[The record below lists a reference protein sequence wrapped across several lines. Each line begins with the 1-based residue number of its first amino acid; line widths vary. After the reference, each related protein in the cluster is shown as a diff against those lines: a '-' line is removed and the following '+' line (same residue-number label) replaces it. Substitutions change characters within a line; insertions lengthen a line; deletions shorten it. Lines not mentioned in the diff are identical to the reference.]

1 MKKTLVKLI
10 LAFLVST
17 VISLPLFSAEAKVT
31 YVKGKVEVS
40 HNGSDW
46 IPLKTGDVIAQSD
59 TINTGFQSEARINL
73 NGSIMAVPALT
84 RVTIETLK
92 TSGTKDTVSLYVN
105 TGAVRSKVTHT
116 DNKKIDYTA
125 RTAVAVASVRGT
137 DYTVTAGGIVTCAE
151 GAVVVTAAKDYVA
164 PPVTEDGSEDK
175 KEESEEESGSEG
187 EAGSSSTDTASTDSS
202 DSTDSSGNTD
212 NAATTDS
219 TGTTETAS
227 NTNTGDKTSTNT
239 GASDKN
245 NKSANATT
253 DGKDISSTSTDG
265 SIVVGAGQRTKAT
278 TAGKYEKST
287 SQTADKTDKIKN
299 TGNTQAQKDA
309 ANNTGTKAEQVPA
322 EAPIPTTGTVV
333 VTIVLEE

>member
-1 MKKTLVKLI
+1 MKKTLVKLV

-46 IPLKTGDVIAQSD
+46 VPLKTGDVIAQSD

-84 RVTIETLK
+84 RVTIETLQ
-92 TSGTKDTVSLYVN
+92 TSGSKDTVSLYVN

-137 DYTVTAGGIVTCAE
+137 DYTVTAGGIVTCDE

-164 PPVTEDGSEDK
+164 PVVTEDSSEDK
-175 KEESEEESGSEG
+175 KEEGEEESGSEG
-187 EAGSSSTDTASTDSS
+187 ETGSSGSTDTTGTKDSTETTDS
-202 DSTDSSGNTD
+202 T
-212 NAATTDS
+212 ATTES

-227 NTNTGDKTSTNT
+227 TTNASEKTATNTGNT
-239 GASDKN
+239 DRN

-253 DGKDISSTSTDG
+253 EGKDISSTSTDG

-278 TAGKYEKST
+278 SIGKYEKST

-309 ANNTGTKAEQVPA
+309 VNNTSTKAEQIPVDV
-322 EAPIPTTGTVV
+322 PIPTTGTVV
-333 VTIVLEE
+333 VNIVIQD

>member
-1 MKKTLVKLI
+1 MKKTLVKLV

-17 VISLPLFSAEAKVT
+17 VISLPLFSADAKVT

-46 IPLKTGDVIAQSD
+46 VPLKTGDVIAQSD

-92 TSGTKDTVSLYVN
+92 TSGSKDTVSLYVN

-137 DYTVTAGGIVTCAE
+137 DYTVTAGGLVTCAE

-164 PPVTEDGSEDK
+164 PVTTEDSSEDN
-175 KEESEEESGSEG
+175 KEEGEEEAGNEG
-187 EAGSSSTDTASTDSS
+187 DTSSSGSTDSTS
-202 DSTDSSGNTD
+202 SSDSSG
-212 NAATTDS
+212 TTDS
-219 TGTTETAS
+219 TATTETTGTAE
-227 NTNTGDKTSTNT
+227 TTTTTTTGDKTTNT
-239 GASDKN
+239 GSTDRN

-278 TAGKYEKST
+278 SIGNYEKST

-309 ANNTGTKAEQVPA
+309 TNNTGTKAEQIPVDV
-322 EAPIPTTGTVV
+322 PIPTTGTVV
-333 VTIVLEE
+333 VNIVIQD

>member
-46 IPLKTGDVIAQSD
+46 VPLKTGDVVAQSD

-92 TSGTKDTVSLYVN
+92 TSGSKDTVSLYVN

-137 DYTVTAGGIVTCAE
+137 DYTVTAGGLVTCTE
-151 GAVVVTAAKDYVA
+151 GAVVVTPAKNYVA
-164 PPVTEDGSEDK
+164 PVVTEDNGEEDK
-175 KEESEEESGSEG
+175 KEEEAGEESGKENVTG
-187 EAGSSSTDTASTDSS
+187 TTESSGTGTDTASE
-202 DSTDSSGNTD
+202 
-212 NAATTDS
+212 NAAEETKTTNVDNGS
-219 TGTTETAS
+219 DKNAD
-227 NTNTGDKTSTNT
+227 TN
-239 GASDKN
+239 KN

-265 SIVVGAGQRTKAT
+265 SIVVGAGM
-278 TAGKYEKST
+278 TAKINTSGNYDKST
-287 SQTADKTDKIKN
+287 TQSQDKSDKIKN

-309 ANNTGTKAEQVPA
+309 TNNGGTKVESIPA
-322 EAPIPTTGTVV
+322 EVPIPTTGTVV
-333 VTIVLEE
+333 VTITLED

>member
-1 MKKTLVKLI
+1 MKKTLVKLV

-17 VISLPLFSAEAKVT
+17 VISMPLFSAEAKVT

-46 IPLKTGDVIAQSD
+46 VPLKTGDVIAQSD

-137 DYTVTAGGIVTCAE
+137 DYTVTAGGLVTCDE
-151 GAVVVTAAKDYVA
+151 GAVVVTPAKDYVA
-164 PPVTEDGSEDK
+164 PPATEDNSGGDK
-175 KEESEEESGSEG
+175 KEEEGGEESGTEG
-187 EAGSSSTDTASTDSS
+187 DSSSSGSS
-202 DSTDSSGNTD
+202 DSKGSADSAETTDS
-212 NAATTDS
+212 AATADS
-219 TGTTETAS
+219 TGTTDTAS
-227 NTNTGDKTSTNT
+227 NTNTNTNDKNTANT
-239 GASDKN
+239 GNSDKN

-253 DGKDISSTSTDG
+253 EGKDISSTSTDG

-278 TAGKYEKST
+278 STGKYEKST

>member
-202 DSTDSSGNTD
+202 DSTASSGNTD
-212 NAATTDS
+212 TSATTDS
-219 TGTTETAS
+219 TGATETAS
-227 NTNTGDKTSTNT
+227 NTNT

-309 ANNTGTKAEQVPA
+309 ANNIGTKAGRVPA

>member
-212 NAATTDS
+212 TSATTDS
-219 TGTTETAS
+219 TEATETAS
-227 NTNTGDKTSTNT
+227 NTNT

>member
-1 MKKTLVKLI
+1 MKRTLVKLV
-10 LAFLVST
+10 LAFIVST

-92 TSGTKDTVSLYVN
+92 TSGTKDTISLYVN

-137 DYTVTAGGIVTCAE
+137 DYTVTAGGIVSCAE

-164 PPVTEDGSEDK
+164 PPVTEEGSEDK
-175 KEESEEESGSEG
+175 KEESEEESGNEG
-187 EAGSSSTDTASTDSS
+187 EAGSSASTDSS
-202 DSTDSSGNTD
+202 DSTG
-212 NAATTDS
+212 TTDS
-219 TGTTETAS
+219 TENTDTAGTTDTTATTETAS
-227 NTNTGDKTSTNT
+227 NTNAGDKTSTNT
-239 GASDKN
+239 GNKDN

-322 EAPIPTTGTVV
+322 EVPIPTTGTVV
-333 VTIVLEE
+333 VTITLED